1 LPPSCDISLKF
12 PSLGTFTF
20 RYEEV
25 YVVGSGGS
33 GGADDDDEKEEERA
47 KDDDG
52 EVVPHFFAARP
63 TRMSLTPQQTRGIA
77 AGIYELRYYRARTVT
92 TTIPGRG
99 KRATETVSRSV
110 IDSLAAVSPPVRV
123 APWWQLA
130 AEARRG
136 AMNPTFRVRAARSLT
151 LRAHPSYDAPAA
163 AALSK
168 GDEVLVAGDIVELAS
183 AASAESG
190 AFGAARAGDGGDG
203 VVAALRRSRLE
214 WLAVQPPPGLFG
226 FGEQSIL
233 SQRTLYLPPYLPGTD
248 TIEKYQAFGQAGER
262 VETRVAPWRYFCELD
277 APLVATRR
285 WSVEYDTPEDFR

>member
-1 LPPSCDISLKF
+1 MVTQKTASSSHNFDVDPIELRLDGAWLKATDTT
-12 PSLGTFTF
+12 L
-20 RYEEV
+20 
-25 YVVGSGGS
+25 
-33 GGADDDDEKEEERA
+33 GADN
-47 KDDDG
+47 G
-52 EVVPHFFAARP
+52 IGVAA
-63 TRMSLTPQQTRGIA
+63 A
-77 AGIYELRYYRARTVT
+77 
-92 TTIPGRG
+92 
-99 KRATETVSRSV
+99 
-110 IDSLAAVSPPVRV
+110 LA
-123 APWWQLA
+123 L
-130 AEARRG
+130 
-136 AMNPTFRVRAARSLT
+136 L
-151 LRAHPSYDAPAA
+151 DAPAA